1 MPKTRPFPNR
11 IAAMT
16 NTELLFV
23 PGSPATPCRV
33 VRSVQLGAIATL
45 HITEFGIFG
54 FHFDNQGP
62 LGSIDLLLEDGPG
75 QVPEAITSNHD
86 ALKKLQVDRNQFM
99 NFVSA
104 VITARLNT
112 LRNCSSPAA
121 VQIRADTVSPFHIH
135 NGELFL
141 QQVHNAF
148 LFNTLNHKIQRHTAQ
163 KDKGYRVTSAQL
175 DEAVSFLQH
184 VITRAGD
191 MRHVDLPGAFEIIYQ
206 AGILQNQQHFK
217 ASLTL
222 TAVAL
227 EGVVAELFHSY
238 GIVGGLPAQPFCIR
252 PHSVQPISEGKFKKT
267 GQELRLEILGA
278 GKLIDDY
285 LKQRAIE
292 VVRARN
298 ALIHRGADVQP
309 MQSGQALT
317 VFRDL
322 GRLLVDT
329 DFELLAGWSY
339 QL

>member
-1 MPKTRPFPNR
+1 MHKTRPFPNR

-16 NTELLFV
+16 NTELLFM
-23 PGSPATPCRV
+23 PGSPPIPCRV
-33 VRSVQLGAIATL
+33 VRSVQLGATATL

-62 LGSIDLLLEDGPG
+62 LRSIDLLLEDGPG
-75 QVPEAITSNHD
+75 LVPEAITTNHD
-86 ALKKLQVDRNQFM
+86 TLKKLQVDRNHFM

-112 LRNCSSPAA
+112 LRNNSSPAA

-135 NGELFL
+135 NGEIFV
-141 QQVHNAF
+141 QPVHNAF
-148 LFNTLNHKIQRHTAQ
+148 LLQTLDHKARRYNAQR
-163 KDKGYRVTSAQL
+163 DKGYRVTPAQL
-175 DEAVSFLQH
+175 DDAVSFLQH
-184 VITRAGD
+184 VITRANE
-191 MRHVDLPGAFEIIYQ
+191 MRHVDLPGAFEMIYQ
-206 AGILQNQQHFK
+206 AGILQRQQHFK

-227 EGVVAELFHSY
+227 EGVVTELFHSY
-238 GIVGGLPAQPFCIR
+238 GIVGGLPAQPFCTR
-252 PHSVQPISEGKFKKT
+252 PHSVQPMSSGKFKST
-267 GQELRLEILGA
+267 GQELRLEILSA

-298 ALIHRGADVQP
+298 ALMHRGDTVEP

-329 DFELLAGWSY
+329 DFELNAGWSY